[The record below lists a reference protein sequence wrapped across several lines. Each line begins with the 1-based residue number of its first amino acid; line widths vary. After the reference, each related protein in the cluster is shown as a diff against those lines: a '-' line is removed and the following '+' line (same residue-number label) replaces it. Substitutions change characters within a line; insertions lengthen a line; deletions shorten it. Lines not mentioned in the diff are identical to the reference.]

1 MHQEKARPAQSSLYR
16 AKPGALVRLISS
28 HAEGRR
34 L

>member
-1 MHQEKARPAQSSLYR
+1 MHQEKARPAQSSQNR
-16 AKPGALVRLISS
+16 AKPGAVVRWISS